1 MAKQL
6 AARRGPIGTVALL
19 LAAVL
24 LGAYLSGP
32 RANATHAPANKVI
45 ADGSA
50 VEVFGPAE
58 TVTLLSA
65 TMKTSTTAD
74 LVFQVTAECSLVTD
88 VTTVGNDMQSAFGQ
102 VKVWV
107 ELDGQPVRVSD
118 DDGDEPGKVVFCNRA
133 YSRTTSM
140 FDDEDAT
147 IATFFRT
154 RAANAFNWLALNVGN
169 GIHTIT
175 VKAELTEEATNNAVA
190 EAAVGKRTLI
200 VEPTKLA
207 NDATI

>member
-6 AARRGPIGTVALL
+6 AAHRRPIGVGVALL
-19 LAAVL
+19 VFVL
-24 LGAYLSGP
+24 LLVYLSGP
-32 RANATHAPANKVI
+32 RANATHAPADKVT
-45 ADGSA
+45 ANGST

-58 TVTLLSA
+58 TVTLLTA
-65 TMKTSTTAD
+65 TLKTSTTAD
-74 LVFQVTAECSLVTD
+74 LVLQVTAECSLVTD

-107 ELDGQPVRVSD
+107 ELDGIPVLVSSD
-118 DDGDEPGKVVFCNRA
+118 DTSDPGRVVFCNRA

-154 RAANAFNWLALNVGN
+154 RAANAFNWLAMNVGN

-175 VKAELTEEATNNAVA
+175 VKAELTEEATSNAVA

-200 VEPTKLA
+200 IEPTKLA
-207 NDATI
+207 NDASI